1 MRSFLLNVVGAAILG
16 ASAAGCGQPVE
27 DACPRA
33 IGTFQGTYTVVN
45 GNCAQ
50 LNGRPLMLNKE
61 DVGNTTSDWSTLS
74 DKTTTEV
81 TLVGCMIGVTQRVT
95 DPAGI
100 RVFSQLQGEL
110 MVEDA
115 SALSGLMSYSEFA
128 PDGATL
134 SCQSEV
140 QADYRLAGN
149 GSLGA
154 AAGTVL
160 GQ

>member
-16 ASAAGCGQPVE
+16 ASAAGCGQAVE

-33 IGTFQGTYTVVN
+33 VGTFQGTYTVVN
-45 GNCAQ
+45 GNCGHLVGKPLDLAQ
-50 LNGRPLMLNKE
+50 E
-61 DVGNTTSDWSTLS
+61 DLGNTERALTTLS

-81 TLVGCMIGVTQRVT
+81 TLIGCMIGVTQRVT
-95 DPAGI
+95 DPDGI
-100 RVFSQLQGEL
+100 RLISQLQGDL

-128 PDGATL
+128 ADGATPL
-134 SCQSEV
+134 CQSEV
-140 QADYRLAGN
+140 QADYRLAST

-154 AAGTVL
+154 AANTAL
-160 GQ
+160 SQ